1 MIGEESMNRRLRPYQ
16 TYGIA
21 LLRVSLGVYYV
32 LHGYYGW
39 LVIGVERFAALNASM
54 GIPLPTISAWAVV
67 LGHLVGGAL
76 LVIGLYARLGA
87 LMNAFIMAG
96 AAAFVHFDQGFF
108 MHGIVTNPQT
118 GAAVAG
124 GYEYSLFL
132 LLATIAILLL
142 GGGPLSIDAL
152 TRNRMRM
159 GE

>member
-1 MIGEESMNRRLRPYQ
+1 MNPRLRPYQ

-39 LVIGVERFAALNASM
+39 LVIGVERLSALNASM
-54 GIPLPTISAWAVV
+54 GIPLPTVSAWAVV

-76 LVIGLYARLGA
+76 LIIGLYARLGA
-87 LMNAFIMAG
+87 LMNVPIMAG
-96 AAAFVHFDQGFF
+96 AALLVHFDQDFF
-108 MHGIVTNPQT
+108 MHGIVTNPAT

-132 LLATIAILLL
+132 FLATIVVVLL
-142 GGGPLSIDAL
+142 GGGPLSIDAR
-152 TRNRMRM
+152 TRSRMRM

>member
-39 LVIGVERFAALNASM
+39 LVVGVERFAALNASM

-87 LMNAFIMAG
+87 LMNIPIMAG
-96 AAAFVHFDQGFF
+96 AALLVHIDQGFF
-108 MHGIVTNPQT
+108 MHGIVTNPAT

-132 LLATIAILLL
+132 LLATTAILLL
-142 GGGPLSIDAL
+142 GGGPLSVDAL

>member
-1 MIGEESMNRRLRPYQ
+1 MNRRLRPYQ

-32 LHGYYGW
+32 IHGYHGW

-54 GIPLPTISAWAVV
+54 GIPLPTINAWAVV

-76 LVIGLYARLGA
+76 LIIGLYARLGA

-96 AAAFVHFDQGFF
+96 AAAFVHIDQGFF

-132 LLATIAILLL
+132 LLATIAILLM
-142 GGGPLSIDAL
+142 GGGPLSVDAL
-152 TRNRMRM
+152 PRNRMRM

>member
-1 MIGEESMNRRLRPYQ
+1 MNPRLRPYQ

-21 LLRVSLGVYYV
+21 LLRVSLGAYYV
-32 LHGYYGW
+32 LHAYNGY
-39 LVIGVERFAALNASM
+39 LVVGVERLIALNASM
-54 GIPLPTISAWAVV
+54 GIPLPTLSAWAVI

-87 LMNAFIMAG
+87 LMNIPIMAG
-96 AAAFVHFDQGFF
+96 AAALVHFDQGFF
-108 MHGIVTNPQT
+108 MHGFVTNPRT

-132 LLATIAILLL
+132 LLATTAILLL
-142 GGGPLSIDAL
+142 GAGPLSLDARS
-152 TRNRMRM
+152 RNRMRM

>member
-54 GIPLPTISAWAVV
+54 GIPLPAISAWAVV

-87 LMNAFIMAG
+87 LMNIPIMAG
-96 AAAFVHFDQGFF
+96 AALLVHIDQGFF
-108 MHGIVTNPQT
+108 MHGIVTNPAT

-132 LLATIAILLL
+132 LLATTAILLL
-142 GGGPLSIDAL
+142 GGGPLSVDAL

>member
-1 MIGEESMNRRLRPYQ
+1 MNPRLRPYQ

-21 LLRVSLGVYYV
+21 VLRVSLGVYYI
-32 LHGYYGW
+32 LHGYYGF
-39 LVIGVERFAALNASM
+39 LVIGVERLAALNASM
-54 GIPLPTISAWAVV
+54 GIPLPTVGAWAVV

-76 LVIGLYARLGA
+76 LLLGFYTRLGS

-96 AAAFVHFDQGFF
+96 AAALVHFDQGFF
-108 MHGIVTNPQT
+108 MHGVVTNPQT

-132 LLATIAILLL
+132 LLATIAVLLL
-142 GGGPLSIDAL
+142 GSGPLSLDSR
-152 TRNRMRM
+152 TRSRMRM

>member
-1 MIGEESMNRRLRPYQ
+1 MTEEESMNRRLRPYQ

-32 LHGYYGW
+32 LHGYSGW
-39 LVIGVERFAALNASM
+39 LVVGVERLAALNASM
-54 GIPLPTISAWAVV
+54 GIPLPTVSAWAVV

-76 LVIGLYARLGA
+76 LVIGLYARMGA

-96 AAAFVHFDQGFF
+96 AVAFVHFDQGFF
-108 MHGIVTNPQT
+108 MHGIVTNPRT

-132 LLATIAILLL
+132 LIATVAILLL
-142 GGGPLSIDAL
+142 GSGPLSVDARA
-152 TRNRMRM
+152 RNRMRM

>member
-1 MIGEESMNRRLRPYQ
+1 MNRRLRPYQ

-32 LHGYYGW
+32 LHGYFGW
-39 LVIGVERFAALNASM
+39 QVVGVERFAALNASM

-67 LGHLVGGAL
+67 LGHLVGGVL

-87 LMNAFIMAG
+87 LMNIPIMAG
-96 AAAFVHFDQGFF
+96 AALLVYFDQGFF
-108 MHGIVTNPQT
+108 MHGIVTNPAT

-132 LLATIAILLL
+132 LLATTAILLM
-142 GGGPLSIDAL
+142 GGGPLSVDAR

>member
-1 MIGEESMNRRLRPYQ
+1 MNPRLRPYQ

-21 LLRVSLGVYYV
+21 LLRVSLGAYYV

-39 LVIGVERFAALNASM
+39 LVIGVERLAALNVSM

-67 LGHLVGGAL
+67 LGHLVGGL
-76 LVIGLYARLGA
+76 LLIIGLYARLGA
-87 LMNAFIMAG
+87 LMNVPIMAG

-132 LLATIAILLL
+132 RLATTAILLM
-142 GGGPLSIDAL
+142 GGGPLSIDA
-152 TRNRMRM
+152 RMRSRMRM

>member
-1 MIGEESMNRRLRPYQ
+1 MNRRLRPYQ

-32 LHGYYGW
+32 LHGYHGW

-54 GIPLPTISAWAVV
+54 GIPLPTINAWAVV

-76 LVIGLYARLGA
+76 LIIGLYTRLGA
-87 LMNAFIMAG
+87 LMNAFIMVG
-96 AAAFVHFDQGFF
+96 AAAFVHLDQGFF

-132 LLATIAILLL
+132 LLATIAILLM
-142 GGGPLSIDAL
+142 GGGPLSVDAL
-152 TRNRMRM
+152 PRNRMRM

>member
-1 MIGEESMNRRLRPYQ
+1 MNRRLRPYQ

-39 LVIGVERFAALNASM
+39 MVIGVERFAALNASM

-67 LGHLVGGAL
+67 LGHLAGGAL
-76 LVIGLYARLGA
+76 LLIGLYARLGA
-87 LMNAFIMAG
+87 LMNAFIMVG
-96 AAAFVHFDQGFF
+96 AALLVHFDQGFF
-108 MHGIVTNPQT
+108 MHGIVTNPRT

-132 LLATIAILLL
+132 LIATIAILLL
-142 GGGPLSIDAL
+142 GGGPLSVDSL
-152 TRNRMRM
+152 TRSRMRM